1 MLPGSLPTL
10 IFHDSN
16 HNPIFAANIEQ
27 WLQVMSIPS
36 RSSLPCFCFAC
47 DRVVTATAPTVFQ

>member
-36 RSSLPCFCFAC
+36 HSLALLFSSLFLFCL
-47 DRVVTATAPTVFQ
+47 